1 LIVSVYVR
9 HTPDCPA
16 RKDRH
21 SRRCRCPK
29 WLYFTYLGK
38 KSRQSART
46 RSWEQAERN
55 ARVLEREYEARE
67 RDAFEGHQPK
77 SKEPTAMT
85 VEDAVDRHLD
95 DKRQQNCAEETLTK
109 H

>member
-1 LIVSVYVR
+1 MIVSVYVR

-29 WLYFTYLGK
+29 WLYFTYRGK

-46 RSWEQAERN
+46 RSWEQAEKN
-55 ARVLEREYEARE
+55 ARAVEREYEARE
-67 RDAFEGHQPK
+67 SAASEGRQIK
-77 SKEPTAMT
+77 AKEPA
-85 VEDAVDRHLD
+85 RRRFLL
-95 DKRQQNCAEETLTK
+95 QP
-109 H
+109 